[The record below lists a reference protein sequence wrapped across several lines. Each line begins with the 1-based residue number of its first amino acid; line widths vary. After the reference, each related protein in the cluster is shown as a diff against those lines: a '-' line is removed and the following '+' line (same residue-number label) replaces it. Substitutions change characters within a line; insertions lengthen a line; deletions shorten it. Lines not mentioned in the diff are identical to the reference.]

1 MGFAGAIVT
10 WGITAG
16 FTVKV
21 AVLTSDPLVTVMVRG
36 SDSVSASSLNSAVI
50 SVELTTTTL
59 LTAKRV
65 PDALTVVLVGSKLV
79 PVPMMVTATLESF
92 APEAGERA
100 MLPPAGVT
108 VKVVLATS
116 LPVVTVTG
124 CAHRLPLYAP
134 WVKSHC
140 KEKWTLRA
148 IARHSAAFWK
158 KPAD

>member
-79 PVPMMVTATLESF
+79 PVPMMVTATLEPF

-124 CAHRLPLYAP
+124 CAHRLPL
-134 WVKSHC
+134 
-140 KEKWTLRA
+140 
-148 IARHSAAFWK
+148 
-158 KPAD
+158 